1 MQRGMRKANILLK
14 KNRLISANGGDFT
27 APQL

>member
-1 MQRGMRKANILLK
+1 MRKANILLK